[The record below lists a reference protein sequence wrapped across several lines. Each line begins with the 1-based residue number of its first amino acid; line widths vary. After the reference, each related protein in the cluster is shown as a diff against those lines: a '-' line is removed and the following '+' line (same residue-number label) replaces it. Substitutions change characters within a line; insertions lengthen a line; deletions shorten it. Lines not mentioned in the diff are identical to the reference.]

1 MTSRAPLPY
10 NEDVPGALLAL
21 LFAVTLVGGAVAAD
35 SRAAVDSFLKTLGQ
49 VSVNSLVI
57 DQTLTLY
64 DPTGRQAKSIGE
76 QRIYL
81 KLPRRQRV
89 EQIVDGQREVRL
101 TVGDRAWVRRADG
114 RMHALPPPDHRRD
127 RTHLLVPL
135 RRSGADLLAEWTAL
149 GVRGEVSYDT
159 SVAGRPVTV
168 IGATPGQRAVPQVWL
183 DGERGVIRF
192 VARDR
197 LPKGEGLVD
206 LTFSEHR
213 RLAGGFAF
221 PYRQEAF
228 VDGKLVLLV
237 IVRSAVVN
245 TNPDDAL
252 FDPEALKRGR

>member
-1 MTSRAPLPY
+1 VL
-10 NEDVPGALLAL
+10 GALLVL
-21 LFAVTLVGGAVAAD
+21 LLAVTLVGGAVAAD

-101 TVGDRAWVRRADG
+101 TVDDRAWVRRADG
-114 RMHALPPPDHRRD
+114 RMHELPPPDHRRD

-149 GVRGEVSYDT
+149 GVRGDVSYDT
-159 SVAGRPVTV
+159 SVAGRRVTV

-252 FDPEALKRGR
+252 FDSEALKRGR

>member
-1 MTSRAPLPY
+1 MTSRARLPY
-10 NEDVPGALLAL
+10 NEDVPGALLVL
-21 LFAVTLVGGAVAAD
+21 FFAVTLAGGAVAAD

-101 TVGDRAWVRRADG
+101 TVDDRAWVRRADG
-114 RMHALPPPDHRRD
+114 RMHELPPPDHRRD

-149 GVRGEVSYDT
+149 GVRGDVSYDT
-159 SVAGRPVTV
+159 SVAGRRVTV

-245 TNPDDAL
+245 SNPDDVL

>member
-1 MTSRAPLPY
+1 MTSRARHPY
-10 NEDVPGALLAL
+10 NKDVLGALLAVL
-21 LFAVTLVGGAVAAD
+21 VALTLVGGAVAAD
-35 SRAAVDSFLKTLGQ
+35 SRAAVDSFLQRLGQ

-64 DPTGRQAKSIGE
+64 DPTGRQAKSTGE

-81 KLPRRQRV
+81 KLPRRQRL
-89 EQIVDGQREVRL
+89 EQILDGQREVRL
-101 TVGDRAWVRRADG
+101 TVDDRAWVRRADG
-114 RMHALPPPDHRRD
+114 RTHELPPPDHRRD

-149 GVRGEVSYDT
+149 GVRGDVSYDT
-159 SVAGRPVTV
+159 HVAGRAVTV

-228 VDGKLVLLV
+228 VDGKLVVLV
-237 IVRSAVVN
+237 VVRSAAAN

-252 FDPEALKRGR
+252 FDPDALKRGR

>member
-1 MTSRAPLPY
+1 LTSRARHPY
-10 NEDVPGALLAL
+10 NEDVPGALLVVL
-21 LFAVTLVGGAVAAD
+21 VAVALVGGAVAAD
-35 SRAAVDSFLKTLGQ
+35 SRAAVDSFLQRFAQ

-57 DQTLTLY
+57 EQTLTLY
-64 DPTGRQAKSIGE
+64 DPTGRQAKSTGE
-76 QRIYL
+76 QRIYV

-89 EQIVDGQREVRL
+89 EQLVDGQREVRL
-101 TVGDRAWVRRADG
+101 TVDDRAWVRRADG
-114 RMHALPPPDHRRD
+114 RTHELPPPDYRRD

-135 RRSGADLLAEWTAL
+135 RRTGADLLAEWTAL
-149 GVRGEVSYDT
+149 GVRGDVSYDT
-159 SVAGRPVTV
+159 QVAGRAVTV

-183 DGERGVIRF
+183 DGERGVVRF
-192 VARDR
+192 VARER
-197 LPKGEGLVD
+197 LPKGDGLID

-237 IVRSAVVN
+237 VVRSAAVN

>member
-1 MTSRAPLPY
+1 MLGPL
-10 NEDVPGALLAL
+10 VVALVALAL
-21 LFAVTLVGGAVAAD
+21 AGGAVAAD
-35 SRAAVDSFLKTLGQ
+35 SRAAVDSFLQRLGQ
-49 VSVNSLVI
+49 VSVTSLVI

-64 DPTGRQAKSIGE
+64 DPTGRQAKSVGD

-89 EQIVDGQREVRL
+89 EQTVDGQREVRL
-101 TVGDRAWVRRADG
+101 TVGERAWIRRADG
-114 RMHALPPPDHRRD
+114 RTHELPPPDHRRD
-127 RTHLLVPL
+127 RTHLLVPM

-149 GVRGEVSYDT
+149 GVRGDVSYDT
-159 SVAGRPVTV
+159 NVAGRRVTV

-213 RLAGGFAF
+213 RLTGGFAF

-237 IVRSAVVN
+237 VVRSASVN

>member
-1 MTSRAPLPY
+1 MTSRAPVPY
-10 NEDVPGALLAL
+10 NEDVLGALRVAL
-21 LFAVTLVGGAVAAD
+21 VVLTLVGGAVAAD
-35 SRAAVDSFLKTLGQ
+35 SRAAVDSFLKSLGQ
-49 VSVNSLVI
+49 VTVNSLVI
-57 DQTLTLY
+57 EQTLTLY
-64 DPTGRQAKSIGE
+64 DPTGRQAKSTGE

-101 TVGDRAWVRRADG
+101 TVDDRAWVRRADG
-114 RMHALPPPDHRRD
+114 RTHELPPPDHRRD

-149 GVRGEVSYDT
+149 GVRGDVSYDT

-183 DGERGVIRF
+183 DSERGVIRF

-237 IVRSAVVN
+237 VVRSAAVN
-245 TNPDDAL
+245 TNPDAAL

>member
-1 MTSRAPLPY
+1 MTSRARLPY
-10 NEDVPGALLAL
+10 NEDVLGALRVVLVVL
-21 LFAVTLVGGAVAAD
+21 TLVGGAVAAD
-35 SRAAVDSFLKTLGQ
+35 SRAAVDAFLKTFGR
-49 VSVNSLVI
+49 VTITSLVI
-57 DQTLTLY
+57 EQTLTLY

-89 EQIVDGQREVRL
+89 EQLVDGQREVRL
-101 TVGDRAWVRRADG
+101 IVDDHAWVRRADG
-114 RMHALPPPDHRRD
+114 RTHALPPPDHRHD

-135 RRSGADLLAEWTAL
+135 RRTGADLLAEWTTM
-149 GVRGEVSYDT
+149 GVRGDVSYDT
-159 SVAGRPVTV
+159 TIGGRPVTV

-228 VDGKLVLLV
+228 VDGKLVVLV
-237 IVRSAVVN
+237 VVRSATVN

-252 FDPEALKRGR
+252 FDPDALKRGR

>member
-1 MTSRAPLPY
+1 LTSRAPVPY
-10 NEDVPGALLAL
+10 NQDVLVAFRVAFVLL
-21 LFAVTLVGGAVAAD
+21 TLVGVAVAAD
-35 SRAAVDSFLKTLGQ
+35 SRAAVDSFLKSLGQ
-49 VSVNSLVI
+49 VTVNSLVI
-57 DQTLTLY
+57 EQTLTLY
-64 DPTGRQAKSIGE
+64 DPTGRQAKSTGE

-89 EQIVDGQREVRL
+89 EQLVDGQREVRL
-101 TVGDRAWVRRADG
+101 TVDDRAWVRRADG
-114 RMHALPPPDHRRD
+114 RTHELPPPDHRRD

-149 GVRGEVSYDT
+149 GVRGDVSYDT

-183 DGERGVIRF
+183 DSERGVIRF

-228 VDGKLVLLV
+228 VDGRLVLLV
-237 IVRSAVVN
+237 VVRSAAVN
-245 TNPDDAL
+245 TNPDAAL

>member
-1 MTSRAPLPY
+1 LTSRARLPY
-10 NEDVPGALLAL
+10 NEDVLGALLVL
-21 LFAVTLVGGAVAAD
+21 LLAVTLVGGAVAAD

-101 TVGDRAWVRRADG
+101 TVDDRAWVRRADG
-114 RMHALPPPDHRRD
+114 RMHELPPPDHRRD

-149 GVRGEVSYDT
+149 GVRGDVSYDT
-159 SVAGRPVTV
+159 SVAGRRVTV